1 MSLPGYSNLLSEP
14 LTVVQMNIYL
24 YYMKAHTTL
33 TVDEEVWRTFR
44 AECIKR
50 RTSASKL
57 IQEFMRMSLKKW
69 GVEVEEQPK
78 QKRNAASP

>member
-1 MSLPGYSNLLSEP
+1 
-14 LTVVQMNIYL
+14 
-24 YYMKAHTTL
+24 MKGKTTL

-57 IQEFMRMSLKKW
+57 IQEFMRMSLQKW

-78 QKRNAASP
+78 RKREASSL